1 MDDTQNL
8 YNLREV
14 EDDDHEWL
22 VELHNDPLVLRNITH
37 PYPITLESHMKWWK
51 SLNQQKEMR
60 LIFTVNGERAGFCKF
75 YDIDK
80 ENESCI
86 LGADIHASH
95 RGKGYANVM
104 WRLMLDVC
112 FSNMALHRAS
122 LTVADFNEVGK
133 RVYKK
138 VGFIEEGR
146 LHDSLFRDGKF
157 HDQIMMY
164 KLNEMYKLDDGNAK

>member
-37 PYPITLESHMKWWK
+37 PYPITLETHMKWWK
-51 SLNQQKEMR
+51 GLNTAKELR
-60 LIFTVNGERAGFCKF
+60 LIFTVNDERAGFCKF
-75 YDIDK
+75 YEIDTLNK
-80 ENESCI
+80 NCV

-112 FSNMALHRAS
+112 FNNLDLHRVS
-122 LTVADFNEVGK
+122 LTVAEYNDVGQK
-133 RVYKK
+133 VYRK
-138 VGFIEEGR
+138 VGFVEEGR
-146 LHDSLFRDGKF
+146 LCDALLRDGKY

-164 KLNEMYKLDDGNAK
+164 RLRGW